1 MMNKKVTD
9 RGPLVRVS
17 HAVKTYGPTTAL
29 SGVNLH
35 VNSGEVLGIVGHN
48 GAGKSTLMR
57 MLCGIESLDSGS
69 IDFAGMSTRGRNG
82 FPDVRMAYQEGSL
95 ALELSVK
102 DNIFMSSSRWMPRL
116 HWHRFAADRASARLN
131 EIFPENG
138 IKPADFVDDLPISD
152 RQMVEIA
159 RATITDKLRLLILD
173 EPTESLGREAVEQL
187 YTYVRKLRDQNVAIV
202 LVSHRL
208 REILSVCT
216 RIAVMKDGAVSSICN
231 AEDVTERDLFL
242 AMGGEVVAVD
252 ASGGHQ
258 SANEAN
264 RPVAARVPM
273 ETVDGEPAEFIAREG
288 EVVGLAGIAGQGQ
301 ERVLER
307 LWRGARN
314 DVEIGLK
321 RAYVPGDRQ
330 RSGIL
335 PLWNVAS
342 NLTISALAG
351 LSRRGIRQTDREG
364 ELVANW
370 IDRLKI
376 RGGAAAA
383 ITGLS
388 GGNQQKVIVARAFA
402 SDAKTILLDD
412 PFRGVD
418 IHTKAELYQLIRTEA
433 EKGRTIIWYSSENS
447 EMQHCDRA
455 YVLRANKIAGQLQGA
470 QITDERIIA
479 MSFAEAKDAAA

>member
-1 MMNKKVTD
+1 MNEMDTN

-29 SGVNLH
+29 SGVNLE

-69 IDFAGMSTRGRNG
+69 VELAGASKRAHNG
-82 FPDVRMAYQEGSL
+82 FPGVRMAYQEGSL

-102 DNIFMSSSRWMPRL
+102 DNIYMSGSRWMPRWN
-116 HWHRFAADRASARLN
+116 WHRFAAERASARLD
-131 EIFPENG
+131 EIFPGNG
-138 IKPADFVDDLPISD
+138 IRPADFVDDLPISS
-152 RQMVEIA
+152 RQMIEIA
-159 RATITDKLRLLILD
+159 RATISDRLRLLILD

-187 YTYVRKLRDQNVAIV
+187 YNYVRKLRTENVAIV

-208 REILSVCT
+208 REILSVCD
-216 RIAVMKDGAVSSICN
+216 RIAVMKDGAVSSIHP

-252 ASGGHQ
+252 TGGAFQ
-258 SANEAN
+258 NEDDTN

-273 ETVDGEPAEFIAREG
+273 QTVDGTPADIIAHEG

-301 ERVLER
+301 EAVLER
-307 LWRGARN
+307 LWRGARG
-314 DVEIGLK
+314 DVEISSA

-342 NLTISALAG
+342 NLTISALTG
-351 LSRRGIRQTDREG
+351 LSRRGIRQTESEG
-364 ELVANW
+364 RLVSQW
-370 IDRLKI
+370 VDRLKV
-376 RGGAAAA
+376 RGGAGAA

-402 SDAKTILLDD
+402 SNAKTILLDD

-433 EKGRTIIWYSSENS
+433 ESGRTIIWYSSENS

-455 YVLRANKIAGQLQGA
+455 YVLRADRVAGQLQGA

-479 MSFAEAKDAAA
+479 MSFAEATGSAA